1 MAAEQEGKS
10 DSDELRLVVRDYECD
25 LQGIVNNAVY
35 LNYLEHARHAY
46 LRNRGI
52 DFADC
57 HRRGIEL
64 VVARVRIDYK
74 RSLISGSE
82 FVVQSRV
89 EVQKKVKFIF
99 FQDIYSLP
107 DRQLIVRARTTSVC
121 KVKGKLAAP
130 AEIVLR
136 LTELSAAPA
145 APGGSPPAAG

>member
-1 MAAEQEGKS
+1 MPLREAA
-10 DSDELRLVVRDYECD
+10 C
-25 LQGIVNNAVY
+25 
-35 LNYLEHARHAY
+35 
-46 LRNRGI
+46 
-52 DFADC
+52 
-57 HRRGIEL
+57 
-64 VVARVRIDYK
+64 
-74 RSLISGSE
+74 
-82 FVVQSRV
+82 RV